1 MGYREIKSGWD
12 LWKSESGPEKQ
23 IGNIP

>member
-23 IGNIP
+23 IRNIP